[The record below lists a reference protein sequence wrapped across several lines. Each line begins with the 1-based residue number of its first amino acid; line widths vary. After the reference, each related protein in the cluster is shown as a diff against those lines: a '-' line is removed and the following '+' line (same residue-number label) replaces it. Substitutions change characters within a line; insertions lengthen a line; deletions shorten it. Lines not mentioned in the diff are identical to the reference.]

1 MLNSIRN
8 SKSLRLF
15 CAFLALYILNC
26 SIDTSDIY
34 QTETPEDLTIN
45 HQESLAEL
53 IIEKVLGFENAIPEL
68 DDTDAENHS
77 TLKKSG
83 TVDFFILPNYT
94 VEVANFLPELT
105 SKNLVF
111 SKTSSLQTYFEIH
124 SPPPEV

>member
-8 SKSLRLF
+8 SKYLRLI

-34 QTETPEDLTIN
+34 QSKTPEDLTIN

-68 DDTDAENHS
+68 DDSDAENHS

-105 SKNLVF
+105 SKNIAF